1 MFQDITYFLIFGKPL
16 IMYLG
21 ILTLLAILFT
31 ASIAVLNL
39 KGIRTIPFRW
49 HPRCAAGAIVLAL
62 VHGLLG
68 VLAYF

>member
-1 MFQDITYFLIFGKPL
+1 MFQEITYFLIFGKPL

-21 ILTLLAILFT
+21 ILTLLVILVT
-31 ASIAVLNL
+31 AAIAVMN
-39 KGIRTIPFRW
+39 KNGIRIIPFRW
-49 HPRCAAGAIVLAL
+49 HPVCAGLAILLAL

>member
-1 MFQDITYFLIFGKPL
+1 MFQDITYHLIFGKPL

-21 ILTLLAILFT
+21 IITLLAILFT
-31 ASIAVLNL
+31 AAIPVMNK
-39 KGIRTIPFRW
+39 KGIRTVPFRW
-49 HPRCAAGAIVLAL
+49 HPVCAGAAIILAL